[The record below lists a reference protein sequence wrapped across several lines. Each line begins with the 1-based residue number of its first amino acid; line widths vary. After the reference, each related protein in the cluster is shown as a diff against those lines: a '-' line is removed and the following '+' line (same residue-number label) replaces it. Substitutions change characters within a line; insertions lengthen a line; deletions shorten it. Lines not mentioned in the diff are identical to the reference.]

1 MASEMKST
9 DCNCSTIQK
18 ERVVERLRST
28 YLATKNRR
36 ELSFAIRVL
45 WLAAIIVDV
54 WFAATHVGGCFIFI
68 FFLYIS
74 YTYSRAHC
82 LANVYRCFPFV
93 IPFLYHLPLMLFRSI
108 LMQFLWV
115 EILSGLFCKLEEC
128 RDRLFFFHSLSK

>member
-1 MASEMKST
+1 MKST

-18 ERVVERLRST
+18 ERVVELLRCT
-28 YLATKNRR
+28 YLATENRR
-36 ELSFAIRVL
+36 EISSAIRVL

-54 WFAATHVGGCFIFI
+54 WFAATHVGSC
-68 FFLYIS
+68 FFLLLFSSYIFRIHI
-74 YTYSRAHC
+74 SRAHC

-115 EILSGLFCKLEEC
+115 EILSGLFCTFEEC
-128 RDRLFFFHSLSK
+128 RDRLFFFHSEFAK